1 MPRWTTVALSLL
13 LVPSASALTAHAQA
27 PVNWT
32 SVREQEAARDTYQR
46 VADIFEAMRIRPG
59 AVVADIGAGDGFL
72 TARLARAVG
81 PNGRVLAVDVDA
93 GAGERLRSR
102 VQQESLTNVEVI
114 RGDEDDPHLT
124 PASLDAIVILNSYH
138 EMRAH
143 QAMLDHVRRA
153 LKSDGRLVI
162 VEPLAEKRRHESRE
176 VLVRAH
182 EMTVPFIEDDLRG
195 AGFRVARM
203 EDPFTTTGSA
213 IMSLLVAV
221 PDAYGRLDAV
231 SSNSDSNAASLSMAP
246 GPEDELA
253 LLNGPALRIQP
264 DRFKQLRDS
273 GRVIVVDVRTE
284 TEYRTSHIPEA
295 ISVP

>member
-1 MPRWTTVALSLL
+1 
-13 LVPSASALTAHAQA
+13 
-27 PVNWT
+27 
-32 SVREQEAARDTYQR
+32 
-46 VADIFEAMRIRPG
+46 
-59 AVVADIGAGDGFL
+59 
-72 TARLARAVG
+72 
-81 PNGRVLAVDVDA
+81 
-93 GAGERLRSR
+93 
-102 VQQESLTNVEVI
+102 
-114 RGDEDDPHLT
+114 
-124 PASLDAIVILNSYH
+124 
-138 EMRAH
+138 
-143 QAMLDHVRRA
+143 
-153 LKSDGRLVI
+153 
-162 VEPLAEKRRHESRE
+162 
-176 VLVRAH
+176 
-182 EMTVPFIEDDLRG
+182 
-195 AGFRVARM
+195 M

-295 ISVP
+295 ISVPWERIDDEVDRLRGLRKPVVTYCS